1 MRQDSKPNFLDI
13 LMKRIISVSLLIV
26 FLFVFPRT
34 VTGQTASDQDEM
46 IWTEEDFGGTEKE
59 EEIQTETVGN
69 PAGNVSEIE
78 QSSNVSSD
86 EDDEEFFDEE
96 EKKGVGG
103 LLRFLETSSKT
114 DSLTT
119 LIKRLDTLDYI
130 PFGESVTFKD
140 TIIVNPIFMPFV
152 FDGQVLY
159 DDYKLYTPAW
169 APKDSLM
176 YYSVKEDSIFIVNRR
191 EQKLYRDLQNYVAKE
206 HPTIIKYSE
215 ENLPTD
221 IPKQDKIKSRN
232 SFTEL
237 IKVDDSSA
245 PGDISGPNK
254 YTPKIKKFVF
264 TASNSLQFAQN
275 YISPNWSA
283 GGNSNLNLI
292 AVNTFEF
299 NYDNKSNFMINNKL
313 ESRLSLNSGPT
324 DTLRSIRIGEDLL
337 RLTTQIG
344 LKAAS
349 KWYYTL
355 NGVFETQLFK
365 NYEANTNNLNAAFL
379 APLSINAGLGMAY
392 STTKEFKD
400 NKYKKIVFSTN
411 IAPISINYK
420 YTRNSNIDVT
430 RYGIPEGKRSFI
442 DVGSTLNASLTFN
455 FTRFISWGSNFKF
468 FTNYKNI
475 DAYWENTFDFA
486 INRYFSTRIYVNVK
500 YDDKVEKREDFDT
513 YFQINELLSFGFQYK
528 W

>member
-1 MRQDSKPNFLDI
+1 
-13 LMKRIISVSLLIV
+13 MKKWIFTAGAFIV
-26 FLFVFPRT
+26 FLFIFSET
-34 VTGQTASDQDEM
+34 VTGQASNQDEI
-46 IWTEEDFGGTEKE
+46 IWTDEDFDNVEKENEAFIDTSSISEDSNISRVEQSPDVLDEED
-59 EEIQTETVGN
+59 
-69 PAGNVSEIE
+69 
-78 QSSNVSSD
+78 
-86 EDDEEFFDEE
+86 EDALFDEE
-96 EKKGVGG
+96 EKKGIGG
-103 LLRFLETSSKT
+103 LLRFLETSDKT
-114 DSLTT
+114 DSLAA

-130 PFGESVTFKD
+130 PFGETVTFKD

-159 DDYKLYTPAW
+159 DNYKLYTPEW
-169 APKDSLM
+169 APKDSLR
-176 YYSVKEDSIFIVNRR
+176 YYHPIKEDSIFIINRQ
-191 EQKLYRDLQNYVAKE
+191 EQKLYRDLQNYIAKE
-206 HPTIIKYSE
+206 YPTIIKYSKK
-215 ENLPTD
+215 NLPTD
-221 IPKQDKIKSRN
+221 IPKQKRIKSTS
-232 SFTEL
+232 SFAEL
-237 IKVDDSSA
+237 IKVEDTSA
-245 PGDISGPNK
+245 PSDISGPNK
-254 YTPKIKKFVF
+254 YTPKVKKFVF

-299 NYDNKSNFMINNKL
+299 NYDNKSNFKINNKL
-313 ESRLSLNSGPT
+313 ESRLSLNNGPT

-337 RLTTQIG
+337 RLTSQFG
-344 LKAAS
+344 LKATS
-349 KWYYTL
+349 KWDYTL

-379 APLSINAGLGMAY
+379 SPFSINAGLGMAY

-420 YTRNSNIDVT
+420 YTKDTNIDVT
-430 RYGIPEGKRSFI
+430 RYGIAEGKRSFI
-442 DVGSTLNASLTFN
+442 DVGSTLNASVTFN

-475 DAYWENTFDFA
+475 DSYWENTFDFA